1 MVTDCCRVTETR
13 EIVELA
19 DSLGLDTAES
29 IDSSEYGDETAVERY
44 YRFHSVLYDATRWTF
59 LFGRSEILRRVAA
72 IGSPASI
79 LEVGCG
85 TGRNLIELGRL
96 FPQARITAVDLSA
109 AMLQLARRKTATLG
123 DRIELLHRR
132 YDASVNARP
141 SFDLVLFSYSLS
153 MFNPGFEKAIE
164 SAWRDLMPGGLVAVV
179 DFHDTQLPLMSRWM
193 QFNCV
198 RTDGQLRPLF
208 QNRFA
213 TLHDELRVVCGGVW
227 RYLMFVGEKA

>member
-1 MVTDCCRVTETR
+1 MVTDCCRVGETR
-13 EIVELA
+13 NNVELA
-19 DSLGLDTAES
+19 DSPGLASADS
-29 IDSSEYGDETAVERY
+29 IDSSEYGDAAAVERY

-72 IGSPASI
+72 IGSPANI

-85 TGRNLIELGRL
+85 TGHNLVELGRL

-153 MFNPGFEKAIE
+153 MFNPGFKKAIE

-179 DFHDTQLPLMSRWM
+179 DFHDTQLPLMSRWL

-213 TLHDELRVVCGGVW
+213 ALHDELRVVYGGVW
-227 RYLMFVGEKA
+227 RYLIFVGEKV